1 MTSEA
6 PSLRR
11 FECSEIG
18 CTGGLVTMPTYV
30 YECEDCGVRFER
42 LQSYSDAP
50 LRECPECSGH
60 VHRVIQPVGVIF
72 KGSGFYVTDNKG
84 KSSTG
89 IPASKKDDG
98 APAPATDKK
107 PESTPSSTGTS
118 SADSSSGSKAD

>member
-1 MTSEA
+1 
-6 PSLRR
+6 
-11 FECSEIG
+11 
-18 CTGGLVTMPTYV
+18 MPTYV

-50 LRECPECSGH
+50 LRECPECCGH

-89 IPASKKDDG
+89 M
-98 APAPATDKK
+98 PAPKKEEGATPSAPEKK
-107 PESTPSSTGTS
+107 ADAAATSASASSDASTPAR
-118 SADSSSGSKAD
+118 AD

>member
-1 MTSEA
+1 
-6 PSLRR
+6 
-11 FECSEIG
+11 
-18 CTGGLVTMPTYV
+18 MPTYV

-89 IPASKKDDG
+89 MPAPKKEDGATAPAADKKTESASAASSAPASESSPAKK
-98 APAPATDKK
+98 TD
-107 PESTPSSTGTS
+107 
-118 SADSSSGSKAD
+118 

>member
-1 MTSEA
+1 
-6 PSLRR
+6 
-11 FECSEIG
+11 
-18 CTGGLVTMPTYV
+18 MPTYV

-89 IPASKKDDG
+89 IPAPKKEDG
-98 APAPATDKK
+98 ATAPAADKK
-107 PESTPSSTGTS
+107 SESTSTPASTTTSESSSTK
-118 SADSSSGSKAD
+118 KAD

>member
-1 MTSEA
+1 
-6 PSLRR
+6 
-11 FECSEIG
+11 
-18 CTGGLVTMPTYV
+18 MPTYV

-42 LQSYSDAP
+42 LQSYSDAS

-89 IPASKKDDG
+89 VPAPKKEEG
-98 APAPATDKK
+98 TTAPAGDKK
-107 PESTPSSTGTS
+107 TESTSAPTSGSSSESS
-118 SADSSSGSKAD
+118 SASKAD